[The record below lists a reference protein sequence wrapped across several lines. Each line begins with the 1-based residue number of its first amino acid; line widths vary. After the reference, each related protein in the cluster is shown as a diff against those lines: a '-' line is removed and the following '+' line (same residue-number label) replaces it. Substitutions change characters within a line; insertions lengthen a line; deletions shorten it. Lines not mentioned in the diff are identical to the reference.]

1 MKFSRLFLSFLGLAV
16 ATVTLSAQ
24 TAAAAAAPAKP
35 AAPAAVK
42 PVKQLP
48 VSRVAWINSSAFLA
62 EEGGIK
68 QLVRVLKELE
78 LEFSGTQS
86 ELSLMGEKL
95 RTMSGELNKL
105 QAGGDANAAAIQ
117 EKQAVAQKLYGEL
130 QAKQQQAQAA
140 VQQAQQEK
148 QGPVSVEISKALG
161 AFTKEREIGL
171 LFDVAK
177 MNEGIISAQ
186 PELEVTNDFIAYYN
200 ALHP

>member
-1 MKFSRLFLSFLGLAV
+1 MKFSRLLLAFLGLTLGV
-16 ATVTLSAQ
+16 VTLPAQ
-24 TAAAAAAPAKP
+24 TAAAPVKP
-35 AAPAAVK
+35 AAK
-42 PVKQLP
+42 LLP

-68 QLVRVLKELE
+68 QLVRILKELE

-95 RTMSGELNKL
+95 RTMVGELKKL
-105 QAGGDANAAAIQ
+105 QAGGDANAVAVQ
-117 EKQAVAQKLYGEL
+117 EKQAAAMKLNGEL
-130 QAKQQQAQAA
+130 QAKQQQAQ
-140 VQQAQQEK
+140 QDK
-148 QGPVSVEISKALG
+148 QGPVSAEVGKALT

-177 MNEGIISAQ
+177 MNEGLISVQ
-186 PELEVTNDFIAYYN
+186 PELEVTNEFIAYYN

>member
-1 MKFSRLFLSFLGLAV
+1 MKLSRLFLSFLSLVLSCAS
-16 ATVTLSAQ
+16 LSAQ
-24 TAAAAAAPAKP
+24 TSAAKSGPAPK
-35 AAPAAVK
+35 
-42 PVKQLP
+42 LIP

-95 RTMSGELNKL
+95 RTLAGELNKL
-105 QAGGDANAAAIQ
+105 QAGGEANAKAIQ
-117 EKQAVAQKLYGEL
+117 EKQAAGMKLQGEL
-130 QAKQQQAQAA
+130 QGKQQQAQAA
-140 VQQAQQEK
+140 VAQAQQEK
-148 QGPVSVEISKALG
+148 QGPISVEIGKAII

-177 MNEGIISAQ
+177 LNEGIISAQ
-186 PELEVTNDFIAYYN
+186 PELEVTNEFIAYYN
-200 ALHP
+200 ASHP

>member
-1 MKFSRLFLSFLGLAV
+1 MKFSRVLLSFLGLMLGG
-16 ATVTLSAQ
+16 VTLSAQ
-24 TAAAAAAPAKP
+24 TPAATPAAAKP
-35 AAPAAVK
+35 IK
-42 PVKQLP
+42 LLP

-68 QLVRVLKELE
+68 QLVRILKELE

-95 RTMSGELNKL
+95 RTMVGELKKL
-105 QAGGDANAAAIQ
+105 QAGGEANAAAIQ
-117 EKQAVAQKLYGEL
+117 EKQAAAMKLNGEL

-140 VQQAQQEK
+140 VQQAQQDK
-148 QGPVSVEISKALG
+148 QGPVSADIAKALT

-177 MNEGIISAQ
+177 MNEGLIAAQ
-186 PELEVTNDFIAYYN
+186 PELDLTNDFITYYN

>member
-1 MKFSRLFLSFLGLAV
+1 MKFSRLLLAFLGLTLGV
-16 ATVTLSAQ
+16 VTLPAQ
-24 TAAAAAAPAKP
+24 TAAAPVKP
-35 AAPAAVK
+35 AAK
-42 PVKQLP
+42 LLP

-68 QLVRVLKELE
+68 QLVRILKELE

-95 RTMSGELNKL
+95 RTMVGELKKL
-105 QAGGDANAAAIQ
+105 QAGGDANAVAVQ
-117 EKQAVAQKLYGEL
+117 EKQAAAMKLNGEL

-140 VQQAQQEK
+140 VQQAQQDK
-148 QGPVSVEISKALG
+148 QGPVSAEIGKALT

-177 MNEGIISAQ
+177 MNEGLISVQ
-186 PELEVTNDFIAYYN
+186 PELEVTNEFIAYYN

>member
-1 MKFSRLFLSFLGLAV
+1 MKFSRLLLSLLGLALG
-16 ATVTLSAQ
+16 TVTLSAQ
-24 TAAAAAAPAKP
+24 TAAAAITPAKP
-35 AAPAAVK
+35 AAK
-42 PVKQLP
+42 LLP

-86 ELSLMGEKL
+86 DLSLMGEKL
-95 RTMSGELNKL
+95 RTMGGELNKL
-105 QAGGDANAAAIQ
+105 KAGGVANAAAIQ
-117 EKQAVAQKLYGEL
+117 EKQAAAEKLYQEL

-148 QGPVSVEISKALG
+148 QGPISIEIGKALT

-177 MNEGIISAQ
+177 MNEGLVSAQ
-186 PELEVTNDFIAYYN
+186 PELEVTNDFIAYFN
-200 ALHP
+200 ASHP

>member
-1 MKFSRLFLSFLGLAV
+1 MKFSRLLLSLLSLILGS
-16 ATVTLSAQ
+16 VTLSAQ
-24 TAAAAAAPAKP
+24 TAAAAPAKP
-35 AAPAAVK
+35 ATPAAAK
-42 PVKQLP
+42 LLP

-68 QLVRVLKELE
+68 QLIRVLKELE

-86 ELSLMGEKL
+86 ELSLMNEKL
-95 RTMSGELNKL
+95 RTMVGELKKL
-105 QAGGDANAAAIQ
+105 QAGGEANAAAVQ
-117 EKQAVAQKLYGEL
+117 EKQAAAMKLSQEL

-140 VQQAQQEK
+140 VQQAQQDK
-148 QGPVSVEISKALG
+148 QGPISIEVGKALA

-177 MNEGIISAQ
+177 LNEGLLSAQ

-200 ALHP
+200 AAHP

>member
-24 TAAAAAAPAKP
+24 TAAAAAPAKP
-35 AAPAAVK
+35 AALAVAK

-48 VSRVAWINSSAFLA
+48 VSRVAWVNSSAFLA

-68 QLVRVLKELE
+68 QLVRVIKELE